1 MKQRLR
7 KSWKRGLA
15 IALSIAI
22 ALGASNLSGSVLTSD
37 AAGSDSVPV
46 FTHAEHGMEFILS
59 EVQKEETRLLIPT
72 KASGNPLTLE
82 VTFPCTG
89 GIRIC
94 DSDGEYQGEFQPEEV
109 EKITYTDDGA
119 GHLTAEANGER
130 LVLNYS
136 QADGKN
142 QFWTLSAYAG
152 DAEVWSVTSGDIKAH
167 YENVDGSNVRK
178 AAGIYGTIEPEETFL
193 GLGERYTGAVLN
205 GETYDLWNMDM
216 GPGKAGTASYVNVP
230 FLHSS
235 KGYSLFFS
243 SYYGGTADIGETDPG
258 AYKLD
263 FCGPTLDFYIF
274 TGTPLD
280 NIQSYTV
287 LTGRPTSVPEWAL
300 GYWIGGM
307 TGYWKGNTAPDPDA
321 AMANDHY
328 YYELLED
335 VLSRYQALGMMPTAV
350 FGEGLPSQREDA
362 IKLARDYNVKML
374 GWNHPDIWW
383 RGGSTESGWNG
394 TLTEGLLWNASE
406 WNDDGSLNTNLP
418 LIRNL
423 EGTAFYADENGLR
436 KIDYTHPSAVLVA
449 KEKMQTGN
457 GKQTYW
463 DLGIRGAMVDYGEW
477 VAGDTSVYNGMTG
490 YEMHNYQAYAYN
502 QVVRQAW
509 EEALGDDFVLFARA
523 GSAGSQ
529 QFAAQFGGDQQATF
543 DGLKEAVLG
552 GVSISNSGFSVWG
565 SDIGGLQAPTWNA
578 LPSDELYM
586 RWLGFAAFSPLMRS
600 HGITERNPWAYGETA
615 QEAFENYY
623 WLRQNLLPAL
633 YSTNLQTE
641 LDGTPMMQSM
651 AVAFPEEKQLFAV
664 EDQYMFCNEILVAPV
679 YTEGASVREVT
690 LPEGTWYD
698 LYTGERITS
707 EGTAQS
713 VEAPADTTPAFLRSG
728 TVLPV
733 QLDTQSLALTEAID
747 GYDASDA
754 GSHEAN
760 ALLVTPAEGTRS
772 QIWYTDEAKLG
783 LTDSAVIS
791 KVTYTSQRGED
802 SYTITSDS
810 RENPTFLT
818 AYATRAGKVFVDG
831 RELARLEQKPEA
843 GQEGRYVDLDANRTI
858 VSCADGDWSRVTFQL
873 AGQASVYDCEF
884 ALVNENQWVGFLDDL
899 FEVYK
904 YNKPDSEED
913 VEAAV
918 GPVKPSDEDPD
929 SADGHSYFTTA
940 YLGTYG
946 QNYLKPSH
954 VFEDGYNML
963 TYKEEMDSDFYAE
976 YEMLGTY
983 SIYGIA
989 VGGEKGVFPVSLD
1002 GQSDNDS
1009 GVLIAMEN
1017 DGKVHIAGAINP
1029 QDVVTT
1035 GAQGVSVNSQYNKW
1049 TGAASVYTRDSLTG
1063 RDIDPA
1069 KSGNNK
1075 SDSYTVCVSVENG
1088 RLTVWEKES
1097 PDAYISVALA
1107 EQYRPGQVSL
1117 LTNQVLHGAFKA
1129 FRLRMEDGL
1138 YYDFKNLAA
1147 LEALDGKLDSYE
1159 VDKNTGAAVPGTVSE
1174 QWGLADGTVS
1184 GADYAGGGILPDHTQ
1199 GNASTISL
1207 LTVPG
1212 RRIMNFTAEFAYIPN
1227 YTQYGLIVGEEGT
1240 LPEVSG
1246 EGIQLFY
1253 SSEGKLYVW
1262 GAINSQ
1268 TASYTGTG
1276 AVITKVSTGYVEC
1289 GPVPGMSNAD
1299 VNSRSYTVRVSVSG
1313 RQLTVWI
1320 EEYPDYVFSV
1330 ALSGDYA
1337 GGALSLYSTGCNQGA
1352 FQSLRLKAAHS
1363 TWHDLRD
1370 VQDLAELDENWN
1382 SYYFDTVQEEP
1393 ERGNP
1398 SEQWIAQNG
1407 GIAPVHRNDGGI
1419 HRSLLTMKDKEA
1431 ESFHASFAYAANYTG
1446 YGLIVGEE
1454 GTLPETTGKGIQLYY
1469 TSDGRLQVRGAVDPD
1484 SAECGDAG
1492 ITTRGENFIE
1502 TESLFPD
1509 GVPEGKIYTVDAS
1522 VQDGRLIV
1530 WNSGAPEHVFTAEL
1544 TEEYEGGALSL
1555 YSYGNN
1561 QGAFLSWSLEE
1572 TQPEGEVS
1580 VERILAGDIVTF
1592 LLKTAG
1598 SYDSLT
1604 AAIEYDAEQYE
1615 PTDPSAFV
1623 ACGEGVAETVSSMG
1637 DRLSVR
1643 LTGQDGPHDGQWA
1656 LVSFRYKGVGT
1667 PQTEDVVFRFRGR
1680 DASSYDRDLAAEVTT
1695 PGDADG
1701 DGLADVRDLIRVK
1714 RYAAGAADDSQIQ
1727 RENCRFDGSIRS
1739 ELNLKGF
1746 RSFLVTKPLLG
1757 DD

>member
-15 IALSIAI
+15 VALSMAI
-22 ALGASNLSGSVLTSD
+22 ALGAGNLTGSVLTSD

-82 VTFPCTG
+82 VTFPSTG

-94 DSDGEYQGEFQPEEV
+94 DSDPEYQGEFQPEEL

-136 QADGKN
+136 QADEKH

-152 DAEVWSVTSGDIKAH
+152 DAEVWSVTSRDLKAH
-167 YENVDGSNVRK
+167 YESVDGSNVRK
-178 AAGIYGTIEPEETFL
+178 AAGIYGTIESGEIFI

-216 GPGKAGTASYVNVP
+216 GPGNAGTASYVNVP

-243 SYYGGTADIGETDPG
+243 SYYGGTADIGGTDPG

-280 NIQSYTV
+280 NIQSYTA

-328 YYELLED
+328 YHELLGD

-423 EGTAFYADENGLR
+423 EGTAFYADEDGLR

-457 GKQTYW
+457 GNETYW
-463 DLGIRGAMVDYGEW
+463 NLGIKGAMVDYGEW
-477 VAGDTSVYNGMTG
+477 VEADTSVYNGMTG

-509 EEALGDDFVLFARA
+509 QEALGDDFVLFARA

-679 YTEGASVREVT
+679 YTEGASSREVT

-698 LYTGERITS
+698 LYTGERMTS
-707 EGTAQS
+707 DGTAQS
-713 VEAPADTTPAFLRSG
+713 VDAPAETTPAFLRSG
-728 TVLPV
+728 AVLPV
-733 QLDTQSLALTEAID
+733 QLDTESLALTEAIN

-772 QIWYTDEAKLG
+772 QTWYRDEAKLG
-783 LTDSAVIS
+783 LTDSADIS
-791 KVTYTSQRGED
+791 QVTYTSQKDEG
-802 SYTITSDS
+802 SYTVTSDS
-810 RENPTFLT
+810 RENPAFLT
-818 AYATRAGKVFVDG
+818 AYAIRADKVFVDG

-843 GQEGRYVDLDANRTI
+843 GQEGFYVDLDANRTI

-913 VEAAV
+913 VKAAV

-1035 GAQGVSVNSQYNKW
+1035 GAQGVNVNSQYNKW
-1049 TGAASVYTRDSLTG
+1049 TGASSVYTEDSLTG

-1069 KSGNNK
+1069 GNGNDK

-1129 FRLRMEDGL
+1129 FRLRTEDGL
-1138 YYDFKNLAA
+1138 YYDFKNLDD
-1147 LEALDGKLDSYE
+1147 LSALDGKLDSYE
-1159 VDKNTGAAVPGTVSE
+1159 MDKNTGTAV
-1174 QWGLADGTVS
+1174 QGTVS
-1184 GADYAGGGILPDHTQ
+1184 GQWGPADGSVSGAGYTGGGILPDHTQ
-1199 GNASTISL
+1199 GDASTISL

-1212 RRIMNFTAEFAYIPN
+1212 RRVLDFTAEFAYVPN

-1262 GAINSQ
+1262 GSIDSQ
-1268 TASYTGTG
+1268 TASYTG
-1276 AVITKVSTGYVEC
+1276 VSITKTRDGYVEC
-1289 GPVPGMSNAD
+1289 GPVPGMGNTD
-1299 VNSRSYTVRVSVSG
+1299 VNNRSYTVHVSVSG

-1352 FQSLRLKAAHS
+1352 FESLRLKAAHS

-1398 SEQWIAQNG
+1398 SEQWIVQNG
-1407 GIAPVHRNDGGI
+1407 GIAPVHGNDGGI

-1530 WNSGAPEHVFTAEL
+1530 WNSGAPEHVFAAEL

-1615 PTDPSAFV
+1615 PTDSSAFV
-1623 ACGEGVAETVSSMG
+1623 ACSEGVAETVSSMG

-1746 RSFLVTKPLLG
+1746 RSFLVTKPL
-1757 DD
+1757 